1 MVTETA
7 VAPKPASAP
16 DQGLSIELLERMLVE
31 QPRDPNVWSALGSLL
46 RQQGKV
52 QQAIACQHRALEFDP
67 EHSGA
72 WTNLG
77 NVLADQ
83 ERYDEAIAAHEKAV
97 TLSKGAFSHVVN
109 YTVALRHARR
119 FERAVQVID
128 HALKVAPGNVSLR
141 WDRVLTLLQLG
152 RYEEGFRDYDCRL
165 DLPSYQNRKP
175 PGVLWDG
182 SPLDGRTI
190 LLNTEQGFGDAL
202 LTARYV
208 PLVKARGGRVILE
221 CHPELR
227 RLLDGLTGVDAFIPA
242 GSELPPYDVYCPLMS
257 LPERLGTT
265 VDSVPPPTPV
275 SVPADA
281 RAKAATLVP
290 KTPGIL
296 NVGII
301 WSGRVTFKDNT
312 RRATTL
318 SRFLR
323 FLEIPKVRLFSLQKG
338 PPEAELE
345 TLGTTTLITPLG
357 PHFQDFADT
366 AAALERLDLI
376 IMTDSS
382 VAHLAGSLGRPV
394 WNLLQYM
401 PYWIYGDKG
410 STTPWYPS
418 MRLFQQET
426 PGDWDGVFADAGQ
439 ALRQLA
445 ASQSTG

>member
-227 RLLDGLTGVDAFIPA
+227 RLLDGLPGVDAFIPA

>member
-1 MVTETA
+1 MLTDTA
-7 VAPKPASAP
+7 VAPKPASTES
-16 DQGLSIELLERMLVE
+16 QGLSIEMLERMLADK
-31 QPRDPNVWSALGSLL
+31 PRDPNVWSALGSLL
-46 RQQGKV
+46 RREGKIP
-52 QQAIACQHRALEFDP
+52 QAIACQHRALEFDP
-67 EHSGA
+67 NHSGA

-77 NVLADQ
+77 NVLSDQ
-83 ERYDEAIAAHEKAV
+83 ERYAEAIAAHEKAV
-97 TLSKGAFSHVVN
+97 TLSKGAFSYVVN
-109 YTVALRHARR
+109 YAVTLRHALR
-119 FERAVQVID
+119 FDRALQVID
-128 HALKVAPGNVSLR
+128 HALKVDPDNVGLR
-141 WDRVLTLLQLG
+141 WDRVLTLLQIG
-152 RYEEGFRDYDCRL
+152 RYEDGFRDYDCRL
-165 DLPSYQNRKP
+165 ALPTYQNRKP
-175 PGVLWDG
+175 PGLLWDG

-202 LTARYV
+202 LIARYV

-227 RLLDGLTGVDAFIPA
+227 RLLDGLPGVDAFIPT
-242 GSELPPYDVYCPLMS
+242 GSDLPAYDVSCPLMS

-265 VDSVPPPTPV
+265 IDNVPPPTPIT
-275 SVPADA
+275 VPAEA
-281 RAKAATLVP
+281 RAKAAALVP
-290 KTPGIL
+290 VTPGIL

-318 SRFLR
+318 SHFLR

-345 TLGTTTLITPLG
+345 TLGTSTLITPLG

-410 STTPWYPS
+410 NTTPWYPS
-418 MRLFQQET
+418 MRLFRQNT
-426 PGDWDGVFADAGQ
+426 PGDWDQVFAEASQ

-445 ASQSTG
+445 EGRRTG